1 VAQVVAICYF
11 TSNDIKVN
19 GLVILSALVVWAT
32 GSAAPDLIAGALVF
46 VIVANGARRILA
58 LSK

>member
-1 VAQVVAICYF
+1 MSGRIIAGVIV
-11 TSNDIKVN
+11 
-19 GLVILSALVVWAT
+19 LVALV
-32 GSAAPDLIAGALVF
+32 AGALVF